1 MSKTDE
7 ALRLTSEARAML
19 DEGDRSGRRLTLA
32 ERQVVQGKLDR
43 VQSLKTELAV
53 ERAGY
58 ELGVASGTGGDIGSR
73 FVRSPEYQRI
83 KNADSRAQVWTTGPI
98 DLGPFSTK
106 GTVTQTTTGPGGGL
120 TPAYYEPGIVEKQ
133 FEPNSVTGL
142 FGQSQTTGGQVRYV
156 VEGTA
161 LSGAAGVPEGGVKP
175 ESTLVL
181 SEVVEPVKKIA
192 TVTHVSDELLEDADS
207 VQSYMSRRLSL
218 FVENETE
225 RQLLRGAGTDDLVG
239 LMAAGRGINTYSTLA
254 ADDNATALARV
265 IANTAGSANVMP
277 DGIVLH
283 PAQWLNLRLL
293 RDGTGGTAGQF
304 LGGGP
309 FTGAYGQGGPTGIF
323 GESIWGL
330 RVALSTVVGAG
341 TALIGNFSQS
351 AHIWRRGGLSVEV
364 SSSHDQHF
372 VRNLNAIRAEHR
384 LALGCYRPSAFTEVR
399 GLN

>member
-1 MSKTDE
+1 
-7 ALRLTSEARAML
+7 ML
-19 DEGDRSGRRLTLA
+19 DEASRAGRELTLA
-32 ERQVVQGKLDR
+32 ERQVIEGKIAKA
-43 VQSLKTELAV
+43 SSMKTAIAV

-58 ELGVASGTGGDIGSR
+58 EFGVASGTGGDIGSR

-106 GTVTQTTTGPGGGL
+106 GTVTQTTTGGPGGGL

-142 FGQSQTTGGQVRYV
+142 FGQSQTTGSQVRYV

-175 ESTLVL
+175 ESTLAL
-181 SEVVEPVKKIA
+181 SEIVEPVKKIA
-192 TVTHVSDELLEDADS
+192 TVSHISDEMLEDADS

-218 FVENETE
+218 FVETETE
-225 RQLLRGAGTDDLVG
+225 RQLLRGGGTNDLIG
-239 LMAAGRGINTYSTLA
+239 ILGRSINTYTKA
-254 ADDNATALARV
+254 AGDDNAVALAKV

-309 FTGAYGQGGPTGIF
+309 FTGAYGQGGAAGIF

-341 TALIGNFSQS
+341 TALVGNFSQS

-364 SSSHDQHF
+364 SNSHDQHF
-372 VRNLNAIRAEHR
+372 VKNLNAIRAEHR
-384 LALGCYRPSAFTEVR
+384 LAPGCYRPSAFTEVR